1 MSPAFPVAFE
11 RLIAR
16 QEGGVLFVE
25 IASPPM
31 NLLGPE
37 LVRDLVSLIQHAEAD
52 DASGCSCSRAPIRT
66 TSSPT
71 ST

>member
-1 MSPAFPVAFE
+1 
-11 RLIAR
+11 
-16 QEGGVLFVE
+16 VLFAD
-25 IASPPM
+25 ISAPPM

-37 LVRDLVSLIQHAEAD
+37 VVRDLVALIQVLVFRSAT
-52 DASGCSCSRAPIRT
+52 PT